1 MFDLSFLAQEPI
13 VSITGSSV
21 VTATINF
28 LGYYYGERLQFN
40 KMKQELIMEKLNDPK
55 SIIPAVDIARCKNIK
70 EIAQIADSLDD
81 SSQTSPVEFSS
92 EWFTRFFDSAS
103 LVSDRDMQTIWAKI
117 LNSETEE
124 KGRYSFRF
132 IESMRLLSK
141 VEAEIF
147 LKISKLA
154 VQTPLGGIHIISPE
168 NEEMLEIYRQYDID
182 EEELL
187 LLEECGLINMGVEA
201 THELELE
208 RDLSGFFNDQYF
220 VNFSINPES
229 KIETFEFHSYS
240 LTRFGSQLYELIE
253 ETTSA
258 DFILDLARTL
268 KSQLDGE
275 IIVSVHNYTLEEEID
290 GRVSMLLDANSVD
303 ISNKNES

>member
-13 VSITGSSV
+13 VSIAGSSV
-21 VTATINF
+21 TTATINF

-40 KMKQELIMEKLNDPK
+40 KMKQDLIAERISN
-55 SIIPAVDIARCKNIK
+55 SNSTIPAVDIARCRNIK

-81 SSQTSPVEFSS
+81 FSRTNPVEFSS
-92 EWFTRFFDSAS
+92 EWFARFFDSAS

-117 LNSETEE
+117 LNGEAEE
-124 KGRYSFRF
+124 KGKYSFRF

-141 VEAEIF
+141 IEAEIF

-168 NEEMLEIYRQYDID
+168 NEEMLEIYRQYSID
-182 EEELL
+182 EDELL

-201 THELELE
+201 THELELK

-229 KIETFEFHSYS
+229 KIKTFEFHSYS

-258 DFILDLARTL
+258 DFILDLAKTL

-275 IIVSVHNYTLEEEID
+275 IIVSVHNYILEEGID
-290 GRVSMLLDANSVD
+290 GRISMSLDTDSVD
-303 ISNKNES
+303 ISNKNEP